1 MPLFYGLFIG
11 YLINYDKAMKSYLN
25 SLYGVYDGKKKSN

>member
-1 MPLFYGLFIG
+1 MPLFYGLFIV

-25 SLYGVYDGKKKSN
+25 SLYGVYDGKKKTN